1 MKKIFSA
8 LLATAMV
15 ASMSVAALAAS
26 TPITSP
32 STGKGTGSYGIGV
45 NWILEPGN
53 SNFETV
59 ISADISWESMVF
71 EYKGAS
77 SATWNPL
84 THTEEG
90 ISSGGWVEKP
100 RKITVTNH
108 SNADIRTK
116 ATFEQ
121 STELNVVGWFR
132 EANTAEGAE
141 SPYLDADEL
150 WITHD
155 LKSAETKYIEQADSV
170 DFYFYISDDSDPITS
185 SNVDLGTIS
194 VNIESLRTLVSTK
207 EELMAAAQKGGTIIL
222 TNDINLGSDSLA
234 LEYPTVLTLNGYNL
248 TSRTDSW
255 VIMAGNTDITVK
267 YGTVENA
274 NNLGV
279 GINSYGTLTLEMCT
293 VTANYTCV
301 ESAGICYVKDSIIAS
316 RQYLNAFC
324 LYVNSTAASN
334 LLEISGTTT
343 IEGDIETYEA
353 AFPVRVV
360 EGTYNFDPTAY
371 VDTETYTVSA
381 NGSDSWTVTKNS

>member
-15 ASMSVAALAAS
+15 TSMSVAALAAS

-45 NWILEPGN
+45 NWTLEPGN
-53 SNFETV
+53 GNYETV
-59 ISADISWESMVF
+59 ISADISWESMLF

-90 ISSGGWVEKP
+90 ISSGGWVEEP

-121 STELNVVGWFR
+121 STELNVVGYFR

-141 SPYLDADEL
+141 KPYLDADEL

-155 LKSAETKYIEQADSV
+155 LKSAETKQIDQADSV
-170 DFYFYISDDSDPITS
+170 DFYFYISNNSDSITS

-207 EELMAAAQKGGTIIL
+207 EELMAAAQKGGTIIF
-222 TNDINLGSDSLA
+222 TNDINIGSDFLA
-234 LEYPTVLTLNGYNL
+234 LEYPTVLNLNGFYL
-248 TSRTDSW
+248 TSRSDSY

-267 YGTVENA
+267 NGAVENA

-279 GINSYGTLTLEMCT
+279 GINSYGTLTLEKCT

-301 ESAGICYVKDSIIAS
+301 ESAGICYVKDSTIAS
-316 RQYLNAFC
+316 KQYLNAFC
-324 LYVNSTAASN
+324 LYVNPAVSN
-334 LLEISGTTT
+334 LLEISGTTN
-343 IEGDIETYEA
+343 IEGDIETYEED
-353 AFPVRVV
+353 FPVRVV
-360 EGTYNFDPTAY
+360 DGTYDFDPTAY

-381 NGSDSWTVTKNS
+381 NGSNSWTVTKNS